1 MADFLVVLGIVA
13 FVLACSGSSGPWT
26 GYDRR
31 PGHPSAVSILVF
43 IYLGV
48 AMFKPEWF

>member
-1 MADFLVVLGIVA
+1 MNALQAVL
-13 FVLACSGSSGPWT
+13 L
-26 GYDRR
+26 
-31 PGHPSAVSILVF
+31 AVSIVTF

>member
-1 MADFLVVLGIVA
+1 MTAVQGLL
-13 FVLACSGSSGPWT
+13 L
-26 GYDRR
+26 
-31 PGHPSAVSILVF
+31 AVSMVMF